1 MAEQDE
7 PKKQDD
13 EEKIQDLELDES
25 EEGEEITERVRG
37 GLRRNI
43 TPT

>member
-7 PKKQDD
+7 PKKED
-13 EEKIQDLELDES
+13 EEKIQDLDLDES

-37 GLRRNI
+37 GLRRTL